1 MGTSRDTNLTY
12 GLSTTVDL
20 FMDNQGVGVST
31 TKELLTT
38 GVKRNQGS
46 ENDNPKNGIV
56 FDNSVFSD

>member
-12 GLSTTVDL
+12 GLSTTLDL

-31 TKELLTT
+31 AN

-46 ENDNPKNGIV
+46 ESDNQKNGI
-56 FDNSVFSD
+56 FLDNPVFSD